1 MLLNSSLKQTLSGT
15 CRSFLRPVLFRSAER
30 KLNRHVTRKV
40 YQIRKFHTSP
50 KNQRNTEK
58 SQLLVAALEF
68 ARAHVPYYKK
78 TISAEWIAKVS
89 KDFRYMELIPRLTKE
104 KLIELNEK
112 LIPEGA
118 PRDQLKRM
126 KTGGSS
132 GASAYVFYDPEA
144 VDWSSA
150 TTWFCRRHHESW
162 WNNLH
167 LHFACDFGEEPV
179 GKRSLQQRLHSWALN
194 RENVFTLRFEA
205 ESLRSYL
212 TKITYF
218 RPQIVAAH
226 PSTMY
231 ALACCAEKQ
240 PESYARLFPVF
251 ESSGEMLHDYQRS
264 KITKVFGCKVVN
276 RYGLAEAGV
285 VAYQLD
291 ADNPELQPMDH
302 LVHFHCQASGQPEEV
317 CITTLRNKA
326 MPLINYQPGD
336 VARFRR
342 EEDGQ
347 LVVSEIEGRIHDRFT
362 IGATT
367 IMSHSLMDVL
377 DHRVGGVKEFQVHR
391 SRSSNEIKLLVV
403 PETALDAAS
412 VEAAVERYVGARI
425 PVFVATDRELIRTGW
440 RQKFRHLV
448 DVE

>member
-1 MLLNSSLKQTLSGT
+1 MNLFATLIRT
-15 CRSFLRPVLFRSAER
+15 RSRAAWFHLAER
-30 KLNRHVTRKV
+30 KSGRHV
-40 YQIRKFHTSP
+40 SP
-50 KNQRNTEK
+50 KVKILNAKYGVKPTNKAE
-58 SQLLVAALEF
+58 SSNNLLVQTLEH
-68 ARAHVPYYKK
+68 ARANVNYYKN
-78 TISAEWIAKVS
+78 TISPFSISRVEA
-89 KDFRYMELIPRLTKE
+89 DPRYMETIPVLTKE
-104 KLIELNEK
+104 RLIELGEK
-112 LIPEGA
+112 LVPEGT
-118 PRDQLKRM
+118 PREGLKRM

-132 GASAYVFYDPEA
+132 GASAYVFYDQEA
-144 VDWSSA
+144 MDWSSA
-150 TTWFCRRHHESW
+150 TTWFCRRCHESR

-179 GKRSLQQRLHSWALN
+179 GKRSLQQRLHNWALN
-194 RENVFTLRFEA
+194 RENVFTLRFDE

-212 TKITYF
+212 AKISRF

-231 ALACCAEKQ
+231 ALACCAAKQ
-240 PESYARLFPVF
+240 HESCAGLFPVF
-251 ESSGEMLHDYQRS
+251 ESSGEMLLDYQRT
-264 KITKVFGCKVVN
+264 KIQKVFSCRIIN

-285 VAYQLD
+285 MAYQLD
-291 ADNPELQPMDH
+291 ADNPEMQPMDH
-302 LVHFHCQASGQPEEV
+302 LVHFHCQASGQPEQV

-342 EEDGQ
+342 EESGK
-347 LVVSEIEGRIHDRFT
+347 LVVSEIEGRIHDQFT
-362 IGATT
+362 IGTTT

-391 SRSSNEIKLLVV
+391 SRSSSEIKLLVV
-403 PETALDAAS
+403 PETALDAIS
-412 VEAAVERYVGARI
+412 VEGAVERYVGARI
-425 PVFVATDRELIRTGW
+425 PVVVATDSQLIRTGW